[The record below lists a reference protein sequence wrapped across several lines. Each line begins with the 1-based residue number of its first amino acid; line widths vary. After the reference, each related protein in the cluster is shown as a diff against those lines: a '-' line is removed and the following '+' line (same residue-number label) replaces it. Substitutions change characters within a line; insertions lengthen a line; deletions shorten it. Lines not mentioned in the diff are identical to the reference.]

1 MATSPFANQIQ
12 NRNFLSP
19 AGFKFTLAKYPKV
32 SFMCN
37 SAKIPELN
45 LGVAKQPT
53 YLKTIDVPGEIL
65 VFGDLTL
72 KFLVD
77 ENMENYMIIH
87 NWLTA
92 LGGSGSLQEYADL
105 ITNENGT
112 KDGKEAYSDGT
123 LRVLN
128 SNFKDTALVR
138 FQDLFPVSITSLEFD
153 STVTDIQYFTAEVVF
168 KYTIYDI
175 LGTDGKPLYAFA
187 ST

>member
-1 MATSPFANQIQ
+1 MANAFSNQIQ

-19 AGFKFTLAKYPKV
+19 TQFRFTLAKYPKV
-32 SFMCN
+32 PFFCN
-37 SAKIPELN
+37 SAKIPEITLQT
-45 LGVAKQPT
+45 LIQPT
-53 YLKTIDVPGEIL
+53 YLKSIDVPGDSS
-65 VFGDLTL
+65 VFGDFNL

-92 LGGSGSLQEYADL
+92 LGGSGTLQEYKNL
-105 ITNENGT
+105 ITNEGIE
-112 KDGKEAYSDGT
+112 DGKRAFSDGT

-128 SNFKDTALVR
+128 SNYKDVALVR
-138 FQDLFPVSITSLEFD
+138 FQDLYPISLTSIEFD

-175 LGTDGKPLYAFA
+175 LGTDNKPLYPFG